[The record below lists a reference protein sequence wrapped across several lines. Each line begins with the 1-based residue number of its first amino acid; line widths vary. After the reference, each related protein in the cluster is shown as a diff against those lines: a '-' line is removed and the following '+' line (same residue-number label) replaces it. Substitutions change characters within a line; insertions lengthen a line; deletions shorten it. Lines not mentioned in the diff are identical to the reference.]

1 MNMKILNLFC
11 VMLYVMLGYD
21 VMGLPVPQSQASQ
34 AQCGDEKRVRA
45 TVNQEEE
52 QATNSQRDKRA
63 IEIEETM
70 QHNEGEKEIRKG
82 EYETIDDRSENEIQ
96 DDYGFPV
103 AAPENG
109 SDQSGPQ
116 NYPHSKPEMMA
127 ALQMNAKLSVADEP
141 SLKKDILK
149 ERHFLPSPL
158 FQGMEVL
165 NNQISFTVVSYNI
178 MAEPETEVGGP
189 AIIIGRRCANGL
201 SIKAGTSKH
210 TQRLLDELS
219 FLQLD
224 IICLQSVTMAHNYW
238 NKLEKQL
245 GL

>member
-1 MNMKILNLFC
+1 M
-11 VMLYVMLGYD
+11 
-21 VMGLPVPQSQASQ
+21 
-34 AQCGDEKRVRA
+34 
-45 TVNQEEE
+45 
-52 QATNSQRDKRA
+52 
-63 IEIEETM
+63 
-70 QHNEGEKEIRKG
+70 
-82 EYETIDDRSENEIQ
+82 
-96 DDYGFPV
+96 
-103 AAPENG
+103 AAPEIG

-116 NYPHSKPEMMA
+116 HYPHSKPEMMA
-127 ALQMNAKLSVADEP
+127 ALQMNAKLTVADEP

-149 ERHFLPSPL
+149 ERNFLPSPL